1 LREFFILN
9 EKGEKFLLND
19 IKNYCFLTD
28 PSGLGLNYKREY
40 SQVGSSF
47 FQNNFKIEQQQIS
60 AELNFK
66 NYTNYNIFVN
76 FCTLAKELKLAYK
89 IFINLTEK
97 IYYRDF
103 DIDSLTKNE
112 IDNIYLKTKINMIMK
127 TAWYEAQ
134 EVTYTIEK
142 EENEITWD
150 FKWDSVFSG
159 YDVRNLIF
167 ENKGHVEAP
176 FLLEIN
182 GGVENP
188 KIQILDGNNNIIN
201 ELYLNNL
208 TIQTGEKL
216 LFCTKDTDLYIFK
229 KTETETINL
238 FNTLSLNNTNF
249 FKLPIG
255 LSQIRLSGDSDITSA
270 KLTIYVYFLSV

>member
-1 LREFFILN
+1 MREFFILN